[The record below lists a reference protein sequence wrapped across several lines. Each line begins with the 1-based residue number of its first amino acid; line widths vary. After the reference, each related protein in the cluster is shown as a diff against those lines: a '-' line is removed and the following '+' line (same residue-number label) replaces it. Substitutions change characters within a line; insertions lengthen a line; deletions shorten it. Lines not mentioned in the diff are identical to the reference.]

1 MKKRN
6 KKVYDDDDGRVIS
19 PMNLDG
25 MPWSRGGMTDR
36 EPQEGNRN
44 MSPKDENEIELTPKE
59 KRAMMGGVFA
69 AAFLVA
75 GAFLL
80 AGFLFI
86 LFCIHVWFR

>member
-19 PMNLDG
+19 PMNVDG
-25 MPWSRGGMTDR
+25 MPWNHGGIANHDAKHTER
-36 EPQEGNRN
+36 EKP
-44 MSPKDENEIELTPKE
+44 MLDENEIELTPQE
-59 KRAMMGGVFA
+59 KRARMGGVFA

-86 LFCIHVWFR
+86 LFCVLVWFR